1 MIAACASTM
10 AAAGVLLSGIAQAQ
24 DMNPPVIYAEPK
36 AGEPAVEASEAA
48 PVLKSTIDG
57 TQTASNPSPNADMSS
72 RWTGFY
78 AGLSGG
84 YGMIWDSLDAEA
96 NGADYGGFAGY
107 NIPIRGPIVAG
118 LEAEYM
124 HIGRI
129 FDDGSGVSA
138 DETFTAKARL
148 GYAHEKFF
156 AYGLIGA
163 QHAVSDVTSIGRFY
177 GIPGLEK
184 AKDTTLILGLGVD
197 VAVTDR
203 ISVGAEYSR
212 AYYTNFDYG
221 TLPFYLDVSVQRANA
236 RLSYKIN

>member
-1 MIAACASTM
+1 MYRVKMIAACASTM
-10 AAAGVLLSGIAQAQ
+10 TAAGVLFGGIAGAQ
-24 DMNPPVIYAEPK
+24 EINPPVIYAEPQ
-36 AGEPAVEASEAA
+36 SQ
-48 PVLKSTIDG
+48 PVLKSTIDDMP
-57 TQTASNPSPNADMSS
+57 TAANPLPKADISQ

-84 YGMIWDSLDAEA
+84 YGMIWDSLEAEA
-96 NGADYGGFAGY
+96 NGADLGGFAGY

-124 HIGRI
+124 HIDRI
-129 FDDGSGVSA
+129 FDDTSGVSA
-138 DETFTAKARL
+138 NETFTAKARL

-156 AYGLIGA
+156 AYGLVGA
-163 QHAVSDVTSIGRFY
+163 QHATSDVSSIGRFY
-177 GIPGLEK
+177 GIPGLET
-184 AKDTTLILGLGVD
+184 AKDTALVLGLGVD

-212 AYYTNFDYG
+212 AYYTDFDFG
-221 TLPFYLDVSVQRANA
+221 TLPFHLDVSVQRANA